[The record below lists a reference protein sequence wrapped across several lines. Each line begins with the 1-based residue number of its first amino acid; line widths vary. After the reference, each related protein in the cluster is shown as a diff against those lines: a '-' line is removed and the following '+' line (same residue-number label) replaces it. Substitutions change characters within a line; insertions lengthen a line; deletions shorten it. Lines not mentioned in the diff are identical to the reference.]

1 MNDWKE
7 QAHLLNKDKVSWRE
21 IAKRLGVPKS
31 TVSDFLRGHGKLV
44 VHKPVGAKIL
54 TIDIE
59 TAPTIGYIWGRF
71 KQFLSQEQILAESF
85 ILSYAYSWNGG
96 EVVGEILTPQEIN
109 EENDYRLLDRLFALL
124 NEADI
129 VVGQNSKRF
138 DVKIIN
144 TRLLVYGFPPPTS
157 FKQIDTLE
165 IAKRMFRFPSNKL
178 GSVAKYLG
186 LEDKGET
193 GGFQLWAD
201 VMKGD
206 VFAAEA
212 MLEYNKQDV
221 KVTWDYYQRIR
232 SWDNKAVNQ
241 QLYYADNSPRCLKC
255 GSSHL
260 SPTENVAYTP
270 QGAYNE
276 FRCNHCGGLSRA
288 KTNLIG
294 KTKRQS
300 MFVNIV

>member
-7 QAHLLNKDKVSWRE
+7 KAHHLNKDGLSWRE
-21 IAKRLGVPKS
+21 IARLVGKPKS
-31 TVSDFLRGHGKLV
+31 TVSDYLRGSKIAAQ
-44 VHKPVGAKIL
+44 PVKQGAKIL

-59 TAPTIGYIWGRF
+59 TSPTIGYVWSRF
-71 KQFLSQEQILAESF
+71 KQFLSQDQILSESF
-85 ILSYAYSWNGG
+85 VLSYSYSWNGG
-96 EVVGEILTPQEIN
+96 TVFGDILAPDEIKQ
-109 EENDYRLLDRLFALL
+109 ENDYRLLDSLFELL

-144 TRLLVYGFPPPTS
+144 SRLLVHGFPPPTS

-193 GGFQLWAD
+193 GGFKLWAD
-201 VMKGD
+201 VMKGCPI
-206 VFAAEA
+206 AAQA
-212 MLEYNKQDV
+212 MLEYNMQDV
-221 KVTWDYYQRIR
+221 KLTWDYYQRIR
-232 SWDNKAVNQ
+232 AWDNKAVNQ
-241 QLYYADNSPRCLKC
+241 QLYYADASPRCNKC
-255 GSSHL
+255 GSSNL
-260 SPTENVAYTP
+260 TSTERVAYTP

-276 FRCNHCGGLSRA
+276 FRCDDCGGLSRA
-288 KTNLIG
+288 KTNLVG
-294 KTKRQS
+294 KAKRQS